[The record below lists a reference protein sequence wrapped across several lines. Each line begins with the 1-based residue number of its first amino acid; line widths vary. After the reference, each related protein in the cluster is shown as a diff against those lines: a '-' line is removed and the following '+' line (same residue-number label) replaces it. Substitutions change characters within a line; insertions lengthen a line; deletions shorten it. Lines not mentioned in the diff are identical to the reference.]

1 MKPSTMSASPSAA
14 LYQAHEFAE
23 LAGVTVRALH
33 HYDRLG
39 LLKPAHRSEAGY
51 RLYSRKDLAR
61 LEQIVVLKFLGL
73 SLREIGEVLRQE
85 TAALPQTLRRQQ
97 EVLTEKR
104 RQLDK
109 AISVIAKANRSIGRG
124 DESDWRILETIIK
137 EISMQRDKAWMG
149 QYFSETAKAKIE
161 ERKALWSPELQ
172 EQIDK
177 RWKQLF
183 ADVEASLHEDPA
195 SNKAQS
201 LAARWQALVNE
212 FTGGDPEI
220 QKGLNALYSDRGN
233 WPKDWKA
240 PTTPEV
246 HEFIAKAMKARKN

>member
-1 MKPSTMSASPSAA
+1 MKRSTTTEPKTA
-14 LYQAHEFAE
+14 LYHAHEFAE

-39 LLKPAHRSEAGY
+39 LLKPANRSEAGY

-73 SLREIGEVLRQE
+73 SLREIGEVLRQS
-85 TAALPQTLRRQQ
+85 TAALPQTLRHQH

-109 AISVIAKANRSIGRG
+109 AISVIARASQSIGRG
-124 DESDWRILETIIK
+124 DESDWRLLATIIK
-137 EISMQRDKAWMG
+137 EISMQRDKGWMG
-149 QYFSETAKAKIE
+149 QYFTETARAKIE

-172 EQIDK
+172 AETDK
-177 RWKQLF
+177 KWKQLF
-183 ADVEASLHEDPA
+183 AEIEASLHEEPT
-195 SNKAQS
+195 SEKAQS
-201 LAARWQALVNE
+201 LATRWQALVNE

-220 QKGLNALYSDRGN
+220 QEGLNALYSDRGN
-233 WPKDWKA
+233 WPSDWKA
-240 PTTPEV
+240 PSSSEV
-246 HEFIAKAMKARKN
+246 HTFIMKAMKARKN

>member
-1 MKPSTMSASPSAA
+1 MKPISAMESRSE

-39 LLKPAHRSEAGY
+39 LLKPSHRSEAGY

-73 SLREIGEVLRQE
+73 PLREIGVVLQQH
-85 TAALPQTLRRQQ
+85 TATLSQTLQHQRQ
-97 EVLTEKR
+97 VLTEKR

-109 AISVIAKANRSIGRG
+109 AIQVIAKASDSIGQG
-124 DESDWRILETIIK
+124 DDSDWRLLATIIR
-137 EISMQRDKAWMG
+137 EINMQNEKTWMG
-149 QYFSETAKAKIE
+149 QYFSENAKAKIK
-161 ERKALWSPELQ
+161 ERQALWSPELQ
-172 EQIDK
+172 AQVDK
-177 RWKQLF
+177 KWKQLF
-183 ADVEASLHEDPA
+183 ADIEGSLNQDPA
-195 SNKAQS
+195 GETAQA
-201 LAARWQALVNE
+201 LAARWQGLINE

-220 QKGLNALYSDRGN
+220 QRGLNQMYSDRGN

-240 PTTPEV
+240 PASSEV
-246 HEFIAKAMKARKN
+246 HDFITKAMNARKS

>member
-1 MKPSTMSASPSAA
+1 MKTSTTPESHAA
-14 LYQAHEFAE
+14 FYQAHEFAE

-97 EVLTEKR
+97 QVLTEKR

-109 AISVIAKANRSIGRG
+109 AITVIAKASECIGQG
-124 DESDWRILETIIK
+124 DESDWRLLANITK
-137 EISMQRDKAWMG
+137 EISMQRDKGWMG
-149 QYFSETAKAKIE
+149 QYFSETARAKIE
-161 ERKALWSPELQ
+161 ERKSLWTPELQ
-172 EQIDK
+172 EQTDK
-177 RWKQLF
+177 KWKQLF

-195 SNKAQS
+195 SEKAQS
-201 LAARWQALVNE
+201 LASRWQGLVNE

-220 QKGLNALYSDRGN
+220 QQGLNALYSDRGN
-233 WPKDWKA
+233 WPSDWKA
-240 PTTPEV
+240 PSSSEV
-246 HEFIAKAMKARKN
+246 HTFIMKAMQARKN

>member
-1 MKPSTMSASPSAA
+1 MKPSTTPEPKAT

-39 LLKPAHRSEAGY
+39 LLKPTHRSEAGY

-85 TAALPQTLRRQQ
+85 TGALPQTLHRQQ

-109 AISVIAKANRSIGRG
+109 AVAVIAKASQSIGHG
-124 DESDWRILETIIK
+124 DESDWRVLATIIK

-149 QYFSETAKAKIE
+149 EYFSDAAKTKIR
-161 ERKALWSPELQ
+161 ERKSLWSPELQ
-172 EQIDK
+172 QQIDQK
-177 RWKQLF
+177 WKQLF
-183 ADVEASLHEDPA
+183 ADIEASLHQDPA
-195 SNKAQS
+195 SEKAQS
-201 LAARWQALVNE
+201 LAERWQALVNE

-220 QKGLNALYSDRGN
+220 QKGLNALYSDRTN
-233 WPKDWKA
+233 WPKDWKS

-246 HEFIAKAMKARKN
+246 HAFITKAMNARKN

>member
-1 MKPSTMSASPSAA
+1 MKPSPTTEPKSA
-14 LYQAHEFAE
+14 LYHAHEFAE

-73 SLREIGEVLRQE
+73 SLREIGEVLQQA
-85 TAALPQTLRRQQ
+85 TAALPQTLRHQQ

-109 AISVIAKANRSIGRG
+109 AISVIAKASQSIGCG
-124 DESDWRILETIIK
+124 DESDWRVLATIIK

-149 QYFSETAKAKIE
+149 RYFSDAARIKIE

-172 EQIDK
+172 QQIDQK
-177 RWKQLF
+177 WKELF
-183 ADVEASLHEDPA
+183 ADVEASLHEDPT
-195 SNKAQS
+195 SEKAQS
-201 LAARWQALVNE
+201 LASRWQGLVNE

-220 QKGLNALYSDRGN
+220 QEGLNALYSDRTN

-240 PTTPEV
+240 PTSPQV
-246 HEFIAKAMKARKN
+246 HAFIMKAMKARKN

>member
-1 MKPSTMSASPSAA
+1 MKPSTRTESNVAF
-14 LYQAHEFAE
+14 YQAHEFAE

-39 LLKPAHRSEAGY
+39 LLKPTHRSEAGY

-73 SLREIGEVLRQE
+73 SLREIDEVLRQE

-97 EVLTEKR
+97 QVLTEKR

-109 AISVIAKANRSIGRG
+109 AITVIAKASESIGQG
-124 DESDWRILETIIK
+124 DESDWRVLATIIK

-149 QYFSETAKAKIE
+149 QYFSDAAKAKIE
-161 ERKALWSPELQ
+161 ERKVLWSPEFQ
-172 EQIDK
+172 QQIDQK
-177 RWKQLF
+177 WKQLF
-183 ADVEASLHEDPA
+183 ADVEGSLNEDPA
-195 SNKAQS
+195 GEKAQA
-201 LAARWQALVNE
+201 LAARWQGLVNE

-233 WPKDWKA
+233 WPKDWKS
-240 PTTPEV
+240 PSTPEV
-246 HEFIAKAMKARKN
+246 QAFIMKAMKARKN